1 MSDRETIEILTR
13 QHVVIARMMRPQAR
27 NAVDAGISNG
37 IEQALDT
44 LEQSADLRVGVV
56 SAIGP
61 AFSAGADLKLM
72 SQGRHGDMRTTRGG
86 FAGITRRSRTKPVIA
101 AVDGVAAG
109 GGMEI
114 ALACDL
120 IVASR
125 GASFVLPEVKRS
137 LIAGAGGVFRAPRSL
152 PRGVALQMLL
162 TGEPLSA
169 ERAYQ
174 LGLVVELCDPG
185 EAESTAIALAD
196 RIAANAPLAVQAALK
211 EVNAALPGD
220 DAVNW
225 ERSDEAIARLRATED
240 FQEGPRAFLERRAPH
255 WTGR

>member
-1 MSDRETIEILTR
+1 MSDCESIEILTR
-13 QHVVIARMMRPQAR
+13 QHVVIARMTRPQAR
-27 NAVDAGISNG
+27 NAVDADISNG
-37 IEQALDT
+37 IEQALDA
-44 LEQSADLRVGVV
+44 LEQSVDLRVGVV

-72 SQGRHGDMRTTRGG
+72 SQGRHGDMRTRRGG

-101 AVDGVAAG
+101 AVEGVAAG

-174 LGLVVELCDPG
+174 LGLVVELCEPG

-211 EVNAALPGD
+211 EVNAALPDD